1 VIARCGFGDVLGSSL
16 VLGTERSSGDD
27 VSELLDT
34 VKAYAK
40 QETLGPLKGVGRSIG
55 LGLAGV
61 ICLGLGVVF
70 FLIGVLRVLQT
81 ETSAFEGNW
90 SFVPYV
96 IDLILAIAV
105 VVLAISRIKKVDLP
119 AGEKN

>member
-1 VIARCGFGDVLGSSL
+1 MIARPGLGDV
-16 VLGTERSSGDD
+16 VGTSVVQATDRSPNDD
-27 VSELLDT
+27 VGQVLDT

-61 ICLGLGVVF
+61 ICLGVGTIILLVG
-70 FLIGVLRVLQT
+70 LLRLLQT

-90 SFVPYV
+90 SFVPYL
-96 IDLILAIAV
+96 IDL
-105 VVLAISRIKKVDLP
+105 VLALLVVALALSRIKKVDL
-119 AGEKN
+119 GEPQS

>member
-1 VIARCGFGDVLGSSL
+1 MQATD
-16 VLGTERSSGDD
+16 RSPNDD
-27 VSELLDT
+27 VSQVLDT

-61 ICLGLGVVF
+61 ICLGIGSIIL
-70 FLIGVLRVLQT
+70 LICLLRLLQT

-90 SFVPYV
+90 SFVPYL
-96 IDLILAIAV
+96 IDL
-105 VVLAISRIKKVDLP
+105 VLAIIIIMLAVSRIKKVDLP
-119 AGEKN
+119 AEGKGS